1 MALADATSQVRLGL
15 SLKALSSFLPEF
27 NPGRD
32 ASHSLALQSERLDQ
46 LEGSALARLSQADPL
61 VTSCISQRAWAH
73 SIGNVTHVDIY
84 RRDIVVKRS
93 PIARGSRLKSAAR
106 GQINAFSDASRRRL
120 RFSAA
125 NSSSEL
131 ISQMALTYHNSN
143 PSGSDVKKHLN
154 AFLTWLRR
162 RVPAL
167 AYLWVLE
174 FQTRGVPHVHLFL
187 NIPAEP
193 GGELQNDMAR
203 AWNRITDESKSHL
216 AFHQHAKNFIAWDM
230 GSASYLTKY
239 LDKEA
244 QKSVPEGF
252 GWVGRFWGAS
262 RGLVGSPVQ
271 LTADEIRE
279 YFYGSSADPLVIAL
293 RAVSKFQAA
302 QWRNAR
308 AKKMKRLGVVIPK
321 SGRKTLMQKHSSV
334 TVNNGADVFW
344 RVLEYLQNE

>member
-1 MALADATSQVRLGL
+1 MALADVTSQVRSCL

-32 ASHSLALQSERLDQ
+32 ASRLVAARAERLVQ

-61 VTSCISQRAWAH
+61 VTSSISQRGWAFA
-73 SIGNVTHVDIY
+73 IGTVTHVDIY

-106 GQINAFSDASRRRL
+106 GQINVFSDASRRRL
-120 RFSAA
+120 RFNAA

-131 ISQMALTYHNSN
+131 VSQFCLTYHNSN
-143 PSGSDVKKHLN
+143 PSGAEVKKHLN
-154 AFLTWLRR
+154 TFLTWLRR
-162 RVPAL
+162 RVPKL

-174 FQTRGVPHVHLFL
+174 FQTRGVPHAHLFL
-187 NIPAEP
+187 NISAEP

-203 AWNRITDESKSHL
+203 AWNRITDESISHL
-216 AFHQHAKNFIAWDM
+216 AFHENAKNFTAWDM

-244 QKSVPEGF
+244 QKSIPLGF

-279 YFYGSSADPLVIAL
+279 YTGCLLSDHLVVAL
-293 RAVSKFQAA
+293 RALSRFQAA

-308 AKKMKRLGVVIPK
+308 AKKMKRLRVVVPK

>member
-46 LEGSALARLSQADPL
+46 LEGSALARLIQAAPL
-61 VTSCISQRAWAH
+61 VSSSISQRGWAF
-73 SIGNVTHVDIY
+73 SIGTVTHVDVY
-84 RRDIVVKRS
+84 RRDLVLKRS
-93 PIARGSRLKSAAR
+93 PIARGSKLKNAAR

-120 RFSAA
+120 RFNAA

-131 ISQMALTYHNSN
+131 ISQFALTYHNSN
-143 PSGSDVKKHLN
+143 PSGVQVKKHLN
-154 AFLTWLRR
+154 AFLTWMRR
-162 RVPAL
+162 RVPKL

-203 AWNRITDESKSHL
+203 AWNRITQESITHRE
-216 AFHQHAKNFIAWDM
+216 FHQHANNFITWDM
-230 GSASYLTKY
+230 GSGSYLTKY

-244 QKSVPEGF
+244 QKMVPPSF

-279 YFYGSSADPLVIAL
+279 YTDGSGPDPLVTAL
-293 RAVSKFQAA
+293 RAMSRFQAA

-308 AKKMKRLGVVIPK
+308 AKKMERLRAVIPK